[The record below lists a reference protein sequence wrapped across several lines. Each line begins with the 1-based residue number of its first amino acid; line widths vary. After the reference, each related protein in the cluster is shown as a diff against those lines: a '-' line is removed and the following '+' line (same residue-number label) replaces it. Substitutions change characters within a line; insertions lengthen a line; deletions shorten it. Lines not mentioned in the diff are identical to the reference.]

1 MNTDD
6 GSKLKRLVLQCV
18 DQQTLISKN
27 QEIEAKQRNIT
38 VRPTSQTMCNFF
50 FWIVVVVV
58 CFVLP

>member
-38 VRPTSQTMCNFF
+38 VRPTSQTMCN
-50 FWIVVVVV
+50 
-58 CFVLP
+58 